1 VTVAIRWG
9 LIAYK
14 AKKKTKQGKNLNK
27 KISRIKTEKNNNKKR
42 SKSTWINP
50 LNL

>member
-14 AKKKTKQGKNLNK
+14 AKKKKQGKNLNK

>member
-14 AKKKTKQGKNLNK
+14 AKKKKKNKAKISIKKYQGLKLK
-27 KISRIKTEKNNNKKR
+27 KIIIKKDL
-42 SKSTWINP
+42 SQP
-50 LNL
+50 G